1 MLLSFARRG
10 PVMAYRPRAGLGPRA
25 RVAVVAEVVVA
36 VAVGEHE
43 ADVLE
48 VAVGEPGEVA
58 ALLLVVA
65 MPLAL
70 MHVLYLK

>member
-1 MLLSFARRG
+1 
-10 PVMAYRPRAGLGPRA
+10 
-25 RVAVVAEVVVA
+25 VVAEFVVG
-36 VAVGEHE
+36 VAVGEEE

-65 MPLAL
+65 KPLTL
-70 MHVLYLK
+70 VHVLNLEEKIRV